1 MKMITYCFFLKCLIL
16 ICGRKCLWIV
26 KMNEL
31 EIPKDDVDALK
42 GEEGNK
48 DSSPEVIGFVVSTL
62 CNNMLICF

>member
-1 MKMITYCFFLKCLIL
+1 
-16 ICGRKCLWIV
+16 
-26 KMNEL
+26 MNEL

-62 CNNMLICF
+62 CNNLLIYF